1 MPSEKLMRL
10 VPGSAIKLN
19 EEVPTFNEPCEQL
32 GPAPTMVRP
41 AGSVSVNAT
50 PVSVPL
56 FGLTGVKRMNVVP
69 NCGIDA
75 ASKLS
80 VNCGAPFATTVI
92 GAGDAG
98 LPVPPLSDEIPL
110 ELLAYL
116 VPNGAST
123 ARKMMYGIEH
133 VKPGVSSVPGSNVM
147 MLDPAAAADERFGAE
162 WPEHPEVP
170 IPTDVMFNGDKSTEK
185 PPIPVRPVFGLGFVI
200 VMYRVVRPPGDM
212 VNG

>member
-1 MPSEKLMRL
+1 
-10 VPGSAIKLN
+10 
-19 EEVPTFNEPCEQL
+19 
-32 GPAPTMVRP
+32 
-41 AGSVSVNAT
+41 
-50 PVSVPL
+50 
-56 FGLTGVKRMNVVP
+56 MNVVP

-80 VNCGAPFATTVI
+80 VNCGAPFATAVI
-92 GAGDAG
+92 GADAG

-110 ELLAYL
+110 EVLAYL
-116 VPNGAST
+116 VPSGAST

-147 MLDPAAAADERFGAE
+147 TLDPAAAADERFGAE
-162 WPEHPEVP
+162 WPEHPDVP
-170 IPTDVMFNGDKSTEK
+170 IPKDVMFNGDKSMEK
-185 PPIPVRPVFGLGFVI
+185 PPIPVRPVFGLGFVM

>member
-1 MPSEKLMRL
+1 
-10 VPGSAIKLN
+10 
-19 EEVPTFNEPCEQL
+19 
-32 GPAPTMVRP
+32 
-41 AGSVSVNAT
+41 
-50 PVSVPL
+50 
-56 FGLTGVKRMNVVP
+56 MNVVP

-80 VNCGAPFATTVI
+80 VNCGASFATTVI

-98 LPVPPLSDEIPL
+98 SPVPPLSDEIPL
-110 ELLAYL
+110 EVLAYL

-133 VKPGVSSVPGSNVM
+133 VKPGVRVPPESYVM
-147 MLDPAAAADERFGAE
+147 VLDPAVGVDKGFGAE
-162 WPEHPEVP
+162 WPVHPEVP
-170 IPTDVMFNGDKSTEK
+170 IPKDVMFNGDKSTEN
-185 PPIPVRPVFGLGFVI
+185 PPIPVRAVFGLGFVM